1 MILNK
6 IINQVNKLVS
16 NNSSFKLSYDKL
28 EFYLN
33 KSVDNINRFLQT
45 RFRTPEEYF
54 EDSKFYYSVL
64 KHVNNQNS
72 IIYISEAFSIDK
84 KELVDMDPL
93 KSVHLYKKFP
103 YFYDP
108 KEKKIYNFNGNY
120 SNNPI
125 VDYESPIEE
134 NVSYLFYII
143 NLDIFVLYDGTSFS
157 EITSSNAYS
166 EYNITLYNNVNDLID
181 IYDYNEF
188 PDAYIR
194 SCLIYYTAALYLEEE
209 DEVESQYSMY
219 LKKAE
224 DELVSWRKKDF
235 SCYNTCW

>member
-33 KSVDNINRFLQT
+33 KSVDNINRFLRT
-45 RFRTPEEYF
+45 KFRTPEEYF

-64 KHVNNQNS
+64 KYINNNDN
-72 IIYISEAFSIDK
+72 IIYLSEALSIK
-84 KELVDMDPL
+84 KEDI
-93 KSVHLYKKFP
+93 KKHFSKCI

-108 KEKKIYNFNGNY
+108 SEKVIYTYDKETGETFNHATQFNDEY
-120 SNNPI
+120 T
-125 VDYESPIEE
+125 YF
-134 NVSYLFYII
+134 FYVM
-143 NLDIFVLYDGTSFS
+143 NLGIFVKYSYTDGFE
-157 EITSSNAYS
+157 EITEANAYS
-166 EYNITLYNNVNDLID
+166 EYNITIYNNVNDLID

-188 PDAYIR
+188 PDRYIR
-194 SCLIYYTAALYLEEE
+194 SCLVYYTAALYLEEE

-219 LKKAE
+219 LSKAD
-224 DELVSWRKKDF
+224 DELTSWRKEYF
-235 SCYNTCW
+235 SCYNTKW